1 MRKSTLILHLV
12 GQFCFGLG
20 LGTGWAHRATQ
31 YPAIA
36 GSVLAIAGALATLA
50 AIVGSVR
57 GRAANAED
65 TAAR

>member
-1 MRKSTLILHLV
+1 MRKSTLVLHLI

-36 GSVLAIAGALATLA
+36 GSVLVIAGALAVLA
-50 AIVGSVR
+50 AIVGS
-57 GRAANAED
+57 
-65 TAAR
+65 ARRRD